1 MIYPTQL
8 SAKTY
13 EPSLRINHSDA
24 SREAS
29 NYNNFL
35 QLLTTQ
41 LKTQDPLKPLD
52 SNQVVSQLATFSI
65 LEQSIKTNVL
75 LSKLFNVSTND
86 PSASMIGRTLVTEQS
101 NNLDKFSA
109 ATF

>member
-1 MIYPTQL
+1 MIYLTQS
-8 SAKTY
+8 SAKTS
-13 EPSLRINHSDA
+13 EPSLRNNNSDN
-24 SREAS
+24 SKETT

-65 LEQSIKTNVL
+65 LEQSIKTNAL
-75 LSKLFNVSTND
+75 LSKLFNVSNND
-86 PSASMIGRTLVTEQS
+86 PSS
-101 NNLDKFSA
+101 
-109 ATF
+109 